1 MEAADLSHLYTATS
15 LMQIDDN
22 IMRYF
27 KSFHKT
33 LLTAFYVPMTILFKM
48 YVSIRKFHGHNSLK
62 EYYEKESCVH
72 YIHNVSNI
80 LESQLY

>member
-1 MEAADLSHLYTATS
+1 MEPADLNRLYTATS
-15 LMQIDDN
+15 IMQIDDN

-33 LLTAFYVPMTILFKM
+33 IQTASYVPIMILFKT

-62 EYYEKESCVH
+62 EYYEKESCVR

-80 LESQLY
+80 VKNQL